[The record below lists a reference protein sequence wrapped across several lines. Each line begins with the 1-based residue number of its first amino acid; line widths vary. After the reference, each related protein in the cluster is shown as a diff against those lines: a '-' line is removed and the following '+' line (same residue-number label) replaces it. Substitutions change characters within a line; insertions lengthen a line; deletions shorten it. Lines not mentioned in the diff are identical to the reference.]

1 VDEGGISREG
11 SHLTVQEFAKI
22 LRARWKLI
30 CGTIAIVVLAAVGY
44 SLLAIPQYQASVRLF
59 VSTPSDGT
67 NTQTYDGGLFAERR
81 VLSYTELLTGD
92 IAAQRTIDKLGL
104 DMTPKELRENIEAT
118 VPAETV
124 LIDVTVTDSSPTRAR
139 DIANTLAD
147 EFVVMAAGLETPE
160 LGQPPNAR
168 VVVQQRA
175 ELPTSP
181 VSSKSKR
188 LLAIAAVMG
197 ALLGVVIAVIRDRMD
212 DSVKSSDAL
221 ETATGV
227 GLLADVP
234 FDEQRRTKPLVLF
247 DSDRSAFANAF
258 RELRI
263 NLRFLQIA
271 EGPRVLL
278 VTSAVP
284 AEGKTMTAVNLS
296 LALAEAGHDVV
307 IVDGDL
313 RRPGVAASFGLAGG
327 TGFSDVLGGAA
338 SLRESLQATGFAH
351 LTALA
356 SGAAPGNPTELL
368 ESRAAKDALGELGSQ
383 FDYVIVDTPSLLVKD
398 AAILAAS
405 AQGVLIVARSGKTR
419 RKQLADAVHTLT
431 RAGAPLLGSVLTMT
445 RAKKRSKGEDYYA
458 TTNPA
463 QDGQTRRRTHKK

>member
-1 VDEGGISREG
+1 M
-11 SHLTVQEFAKI
+11 TVQEFAQI

-30 CGTIAIVVLAAVGY
+30 CGTIVIVVLAAVGY

-104 DMTPKELRENIEAT
+104 DMTAAELQKNIEAS

-124 LIDVTVTDSSPTRAR
+124 LIDVTVSDSSATRAR
-139 DIANTLAD
+139 DIANALAD

-175 ELPTSP
+175 ELPSSP
-181 VSSKSKR
+181 VNSKTKR
-188 LLAIAAVMG
+188 NLAIAAVLG
-197 ALLGVVIAVIRDRMD
+197 ALLGVVIAVVRDRMD
-212 DSVKSSDAL
+212 DSVKTADAL
-221 ETATGV
+221 EKATGV
-227 GLLADVP
+227 GLLADIP
-234 FDEQRRTKPLVLF
+234 RDEQRRTKPLVLF
-247 DSDRSAFANAF
+247 ESDRSAFANAF

-271 EGPRVLL
+271 EGPRVL
-278 VTSAVP
+278 VITSAVP

-296 LALAEAGHDVV
+296 LAMAEAGHNVV

-313 RRPGVAASFGLAGG
+313 RRPAVAACFGLAGG
-327 TGFSDVLGGAA
+327 AGLGDVLSGAA
-338 SLRESLQATGFAH
+338 TLRDSLQETGFAH
-351 LTALA
+351 LSALA
-356 SGAAPGNPTELL
+356 SGAIPSNPTELL
-368 ESRAAKDALGELGSQ
+368 ESRATRDALVELGGQ
-383 FDYVIVDTPSLLVKD
+383 FDYVIVDSPSLLVKD
-398 AAILAAS
+398 AALLAAS
-405 AQGVLIVARSGKTR
+405 AQGILIVARSGKTR
-419 RKQLADAVHTLT
+419 RKQLADAIHTLR

-445 RAKKRSKGEDYYA
+445 PPKKQSRGDDYYRTA
-458 TTNPA
+458 HHTEGGNG
-463 QDGQTRRRTHKK
+463 DKRRGSHKK

>member
-1 VDEGGISREG
+1 M
-11 SHLTVQEFAKI
+11 TVQDFGRI
-22 LRARWKLI
+22 LRARWKII
-30 CGTIAIVVLAAVGY
+30 CGTIAVVVLAAVGY

-81 VLSYTELLTGD
+81 VLSYSELLTGD
-92 IAAQRTIDKLGL
+92 VLARRTIDKLGL
-104 DMTPKELRENIEAT
+104 DMTAAELLNEVEAS

-124 LIDVTVTDSSPTRAR
+124 LIDVTVTDPSPTRAR

-160 LGQPPNAR
+160 LGEPPNAR

-175 ELPTSP
+175 ELPSSP
-181 VSSKSKR
+181 MNSKTAR
-188 LLAIAAVMG
+188 ILAIAAVMG
-197 ALLGVVIAVIRDRMD
+197 ALLGVVIAVVRDRMD

-221 ETATGV
+221 EKATGV

-247 DSDRSAFANAF
+247 ESDRSAFADAF

-263 NLRFLQIA
+263 NLRFLQVA
-271 EGPRVLL
+271 DGPRVLV
-278 VTSAVP
+278 VTSCVP
-284 AEGKTMTAVNLS
+284 AEGRTITAANLS
-296 LALAEAGHDVV
+296 LALAEAGHNVV

-313 RRPGVAASFGLAGG
+313 RRPGVAACFGLAGQAG
-327 TGFSDVLGGAA
+327 LSDVISGAV
-338 SLRESLQATGFAH
+338 SLRESLQETGFAH
-351 LTALA
+351 LTAITA
-356 SGAAPGNPTELL
+356 GSIPGNQTELL
-368 ESRAAKDALGELGSQ
+368 ESRATEDVLSELDGQ
-383 FDYVIVDTPSLLVKD
+383 FDYVIVDSPSLLVKD

-405 AQGVLIVARSGKTR
+405 AQGVLLVARSGKVKR
-419 RKQLADAVHTLT
+419 HQLADAIHTLR

-445 RAKKRSKGEDYYA
+445 SSKKRSTDGDYYGTA
-458 TTNPA
+458 DGA
-463 QDGQTRRRTHKK
+463 QRDSQAQGGPNRRGSHKK

>member
-1 VDEGGISREG
+1 M
-11 SHLTVQEFAKI
+11 
-22 LRARWKLI
+22 
-30 CGTIAIVVLAAVGY
+30 
-44 SLLAIPQYQASVRLF
+44 RLF

-104 DMTPKELRENIEAT
+104 DLTAAELQENIEAV

-124 LIDVTVTDSSPTRAR
+124 LIDVTVTDPSPTRAR

-168 VVVQQRA
+168 VVVQERA

-181 VSSKSKR
+181 VNSKSKR
-188 LLAIAAVMG
+188 LLAIAAVVG
-197 ALLGVVIAVIRDRMD
+197 ALLGVVVAVVRDRMD
-212 DSVKSSDAL
+212 DSIKNSDAL
-221 ETATGV
+221 EKATGV
-227 GLLADVP
+227 GLLANVP
-234 FDEQRRTKPLVLF
+234 RDEQRRTKPLILF
-247 DSDRSAFANAF
+247 ESDRSPFANAF

-271 EGPRVLL
+271 EGPRVLV

-307 IVDGDL
+307 VVDGDL
-313 RRPGVAASFGLAGG
+313 RRPGVAACFGLAGG
-327 TGFSDVLGGAA
+327 AGLSDVLSGAA
-338 SLRESLQATGFAH
+338 SLRDSLRETGFDH

-356 SGAAPGNPTELL
+356 SGAIPGNPTELL
-368 ESRAAKDALGELGSQ
+368 ESRTTKETLVELGAQ
-383 FDYVIVDTPSLLVKD
+383 FDYVIVDSPSLLVKD

-419 RKQLADAVHTLT
+419 RKQLADAIHTLR

-445 RAKKRSKGEDYYA
+445 SPKKRSRGEDYYSTA
-458 TTNPA
+458 DPEQGGN
-463 QDGQTRRRTHKK
+463 GNKRRGSHKK